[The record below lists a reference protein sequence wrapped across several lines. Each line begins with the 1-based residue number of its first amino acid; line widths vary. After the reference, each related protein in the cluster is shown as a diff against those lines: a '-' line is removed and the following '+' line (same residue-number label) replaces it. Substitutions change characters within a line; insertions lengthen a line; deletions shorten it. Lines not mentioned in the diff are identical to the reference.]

1 MLFQVFLLIIY
12 ADQFLLVVIYILY
25 D

>member
-12 ADQFLLVVIYILY
+12 IDQFVLLVIYILY
-25 D
+25 N